1 MVDILGFTK
10 EPQCITGRNP
20 VVTIVFRVSIAC
32 NDSVAMTEYF
42 VHFQNIVFVKDI
54 IRVKYKIAIK
64 YIIAVFYGNL
74 FQQIIQC
81 IAFADVFFIETF
93 IKCIV
98 MSMTKDKK
106 ISDQALKRAAVHGVL
121 FRGFSNPAARQS
133 QKPLA
138 GGPANEAQHIDFYKE
153 FFSEKGTAA
162 DYANLVPGSRSVKK
176 VNKEYV
182 VTATVTVNK
191 ETLAKYLQ
199 QMGVIRGLNSAF

>member
-1 MVDILGFTK
+1 MK
-10 EPQCITGRNP
+10 R
-20 VVTIVFRVSIAC
+20 IVLLLL
-32 NDSVAMTEYF
+32 
-42 VHFQNIVFVKDI
+42 
-54 IRVKYKIAIK
+54 IAIFTIPFHSDAK
-64 YIIAVFYGNL
+64 GKADSPMAYEIIGSGTGTQGTYLVEISYH
-74 FQQIIQC
+74 
-81 IAFADVFFIETF
+81 
-93 IKCIV
+93 
-98 MSMTKDKK
+98 TKDKK